1 VLSRFVVSA
10 FAVAVVGSAACRQSV
25 GSAEQSAA
33 AAGESDTRA
42 CSPEPT
48 FVDERAPTVVRHVST
63 SGDEEHG
70 DGSALRPFRT
80 IERAA
85 RDARPGTAIH
95 IHAGSYEGRTLLTD
109 LHGTADAPIWIIGA
123 PGEPRPV
130 IHGGAE
136 GLHLIKPRYVAIE
149 NLEIRDTADNGINVD
164 DGDDVANP
172 EAARF
177 MLFRDL
183 DIHDTGKHPSGVANC
198 LKLAGVND
206 VVVTRSS
213 FARCGNGADSGSLG
227 VDGVGVHRAVVR
239 FNRFESTG
247 FGGVQF
253 KGGSDDIEI
262 RGNWFL
268 NAGWRGVAMGGSTGD
283 TFYRPPLRE
292 SGLNAEAANVRVVAN
307 VFAGGEAAAA
317 FTGCVDCQFVH
328 NTVVD
333 PTKWVLR
340 VLQERVTDARHAFA
354 PASYGQIAGNIFYF
368 RRSDLNAGEDIN
380 VGAGTD
386 TQTFSLFR
394 NLWYAHDQPSA
405 SSPRL
410 SSFLVPERES
420 IVGTNPD
427 FEDARAGNFRLK
439 AASAA
444 RAAGRG
450 RVASGGDVYGHCFAD
465 APSLGAV
472 EYAASGARDR

>member
-1 VLSRFVVSA
+1 VLSRFDVSA
-10 FAVAVVGSAACRQSV
+10 FAVAMLVSAACRQGV
-25 GSAEQSAA
+25 GSAEQPAA
-33 AAGESDTRA
+33 AAGGSEIGA
-42 CSPEPT
+42 CDPDPT
-48 FVDERAPTVVRHVST
+48 FADERGPTVVRHVST
-63 SGDEEHG
+63 SGNDERG
-70 DGSALRPFRT
+70 DGSAVRPFRT
-80 IERAA
+80 IERAV
-85 RDARPGTAIH
+85 RNISRGTAVH
-95 IHAGSYEGRTLLTD
+95 VHAGTYEGRTFLIGLS
-109 LHGTADAPIWIIGA
+109 GTAAAPIWIIGA

-164 DGDDVANP
+164 DGNDVANP
-172 EAARF
+172 DAARF
-177 MLFRDL
+177 VVFSDL

-206 VVVTRSS
+206 VVVRRSS
-213 FARCGNGADSGSLG
+213 FARCGATPESGALG
-227 VDGVGVHRAVVR
+227 VDGVGVQRATVAY
-239 FNRFESTG
+239 NRFESTG

-253 KGGSDDIEI
+253 KGGSGDIEI
-262 RGNWFL
+262 RGNWFV
-268 NAGWRGVAMGGSTGD
+268 NAGWRSVAMGGSTGD
-283 TFYRPPLRE
+283 AFYRPPLRE
-292 SGLNAEAANVRVVAN
+292 SGFNAEAAHVRVVAN
-307 VFAGGEAAAA
+307 VFSGGEAAAA

-354 PASYGQIAGNIFYF
+354 PASGGQIAGNIFYF
-368 RRSDLNAGEDIN
+368 RRSDLNTGEDIN

-386 TQTFSLFR
+386 SQSFSLIR

-405 SSPRL
+405 SNPRL
-410 SSFLVPERES
+410 PSFQVSGGES

-427 FEDARAGNFRLK
+427 FEDARAGDFRLK

-444 RAAGRG
+444 RAAGSG
-450 RVASGGDVYGHCFAD
+450 GVVSGGDVFGHCFAS
-465 APSLGAV
+465 APSLGGV
-472 EYAASGARDR
+472 QYTTPGARDR